1 MDVRRSVGSGG
12 DESRKVS
19 ERGSGSLLAV
29 VAMALVTFVAVLV
42 IAATQIVTARSRAV
56 AAADAA
62 ALAAAPMTF
71 PPIAGDRWPVNEAST
86 LARANGA
93 RLVSCVCFRLA
104 TFEPRQVEVT
114 VAVSV
119 DLPLLG
125 LRWVRASSAAE
136 FVP

>member
-1 MDVRRSVGSGG
+1 MAVDRLIGSGG

-19 ERGSGSLLAV
+19 ERGSGSVLTIG
-29 VAMALVTFVAVLV
+29 AMALVTFVAVAV
-42 IAATQIVTARSRAV
+42 VGATQIVTARSRAT

-71 PPIAGDRWPVNEAST
+71 PPVAGDRSPVDEATT
-86 LARANGA
+86 LAHANGA
-93 RLVSCVCFRLA
+93 RLVSCVCLQLA

-119 DLPLLG
+119 DLPFVG
-125 LRWVRASSAAE
+125 VRWVQASSAAE

>member
-1 MDVRRSVGSGG
+1 M
-12 DESRKVS
+12 S
-19 ERGSGSLLAV
+19 ERGAASLLAV
-29 VAMALVTFVAVLV
+29 AAMALVTLVAVVVL
-42 IAATQIVTARSRAV
+42 AATQIVTARARAI

-71 PPIAGDRWPVNEAST
+71 PPVAGDRSPMDEA
-86 LARANGA
+86 LALAEANGA
-93 RLVSCVCFRLA
+93 RLVSCVCSLVP

-125 LRWVRASSAAE
+125 LRWVHASSAAE

>member
-1 MDVRRSVGSGG
+1 M
-12 DESRKVS
+12 S
-19 ERGSGSLLAV
+19 ERGSGSVLAIA
-29 VAMALVTFVAVLV
+29 AMALVILVAVVVL
-42 IAATQIVTARSRAV
+42 AATQIVTARSRAI

-71 PPIAGDRWPVNEAST
+71 PPVAGDRSPADEALT
-86 LARANGA
+86 LAEANGA
-93 RLVSCVCFRLA
+93 RLVSCVCSLVA

-125 LRWVRASSAAE
+125 LRWVHASSAAE

>member
-1 MDVRRSVGSGG
+1 M
-12 DESRKVS
+12 S
-19 ERGSGSLLAV
+19 ERGAGSVLAIA
-29 VAMALVTFVAVLV
+29 AMALVTLVAVVVL
-42 IAATQIVTARSRAV
+42 AATQIVTARSQAIT
-56 AAADAA
+56 AADAA

-71 PPIAGDRWPVNEAST
+71 PPVAGDRSPVDEAST
-86 LARANGA
+86 LAEANGA
-93 RLVSCVCFRLA
+93 RLVSCVCSLVA

-125 LRWVRASSAAE
+125 MRWVHASSAAE